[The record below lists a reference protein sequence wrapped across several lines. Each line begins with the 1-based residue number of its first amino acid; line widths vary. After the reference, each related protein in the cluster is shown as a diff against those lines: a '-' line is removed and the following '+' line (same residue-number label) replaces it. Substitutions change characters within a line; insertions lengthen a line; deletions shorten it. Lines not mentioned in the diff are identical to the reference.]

1 MKSIYEFHIWII
13 LEKTLRSL
21 LIIIV
26 KLVNVHEDEPVLMRT
41 ELGNAY
47 FKKVHKLS
55 SEVKFNVSL
64 LISLWI
70 TS

>member
-1 MKSIYEFHIWII
+1 M
-13 LEKTLRSL
+13 RSL

-26 KLVNVHEDEPVLMRT
+26 KFVNVLEDEPVLMPT

-64 LISLWI
+64 LILL
-70 TS
+70 